1 VSCRLETCDPD
12 RPEILAEEN
21 RDGAEADSGEVS
33 LKMDRNQKNPRKSY
47 KIATYI
53 ARFMVCC
60 FGILLLVGFVAC
72 KAWKTANFEILMM
85 FGAITG
91 VCMGYGL
98 GGDIWGARLF
108 GFFTH
113 LNTKGMVESNDT
125 PFVRFMSKAILF
137 IAIGFVVFVSLVLII
152 AYWNRGAVR

>member
-1 VSCRLETCDPD
+1 MDP
-12 RPEILAEEN
+12 
-21 RDGAEADSGEVS
+21 
-33 LKMDRNQKNPRKSY
+33 NQKGPRNSY

-72 KAWKTANFEILMM
+72 KAWKTANFEVLMM
-85 FGAITG
+85 LGAMVG
-91 VCMGYGL
+91 LCLGYGL

-113 LNTKGMVESNDT
+113 LNTKGVVESNDT

-137 IAIGFVVFVSLVLII
+137 IAIGIIVFVSLVLVI
-152 AYWNRGAVR
+152 AYWNRVAAQ